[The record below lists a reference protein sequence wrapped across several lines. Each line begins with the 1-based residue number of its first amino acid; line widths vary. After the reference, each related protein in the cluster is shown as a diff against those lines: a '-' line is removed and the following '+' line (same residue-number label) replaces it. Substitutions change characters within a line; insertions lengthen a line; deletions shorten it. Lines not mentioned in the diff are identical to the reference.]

1 MASIDNLKLQ
11 KEVQDLRRELED
23 LKKNRFQN
31 MSMNDIESI
40 KNVLF
45 DRQAATLASGAV
57 LNYEIVTIRGKRR
70 VVPTYDR
77 FTPLV

>member
-1 MASIDNLKLQ
+1 MDVPHEIDMLKQ
-11 KEVQDLRRELED
+11 EIAEL
-23 LKKNRFQN
+23 KRSKFSN
-31 MSMNDIESI
+31 MSTADIENI
-40 KNVLF
+40 KNALF

-57 LNYEIVTIRGKRR
+57 LNYEVITIRGKRR

>member
-1 MASIDNLKLQ
+1 MDVPNEIEMLK
-11 KEVQDLRRELED
+11 REIAE
-23 LKKNRFQN
+23 LKRSRFSN
-31 MSMNDIESI
+31 MSTGDIENI
-40 KNVLF
+40 KNALF

-57 LNYEIVTIRGKRR
+57 LNYEVITVRGKRR